1 MSTTPPTDC
10 DGLQLALL
18 VSREFWSTYDPED
31 RTTAP
36 LREDVIDFLV
46 SHGASRNLAKSI
58 DKVVRPAAMKAG
70 GRPRKWR

>member
-1 MSTTPPTDC
+1 MNTAHPSDC
-10 DGLQLALL
+10 DGLQLALM
-18 VSREFWSTYDPED
+18 VNREFWSTYDPED

-36 LREDVIDFLV
+36 SRKEVIDFLV
-46 SHGASRNLAKSI
+46 SRGASRNLAKSI